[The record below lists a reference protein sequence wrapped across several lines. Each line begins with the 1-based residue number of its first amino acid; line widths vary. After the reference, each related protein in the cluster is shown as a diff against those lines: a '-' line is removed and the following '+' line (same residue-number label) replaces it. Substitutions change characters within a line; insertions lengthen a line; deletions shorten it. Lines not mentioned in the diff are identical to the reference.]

1 VFLANVSLFD
11 FRNYAQLELALE
23 RSATVFFGGNAQGK
37 TNLLEAVALTAL
49 TKSPRTQQAVEMV
62 RFGQPAAR
70 ITTEVQSEASRDTLE
85 VRISLGPPAAA
96 DRPAELAARSIR
108 ASRRFTVNGTARRSH
123 DMLGA
128 LRVVLFWPDDLQL
141 IKGSGEGRRRF
152 LNTLLSQLDRGHARE
167 LNRYGHLLEQRNAL
181 LRAVREG
188 RQPVDGLDYWTT
200 ALAESGAIIMVE
212 RQRRLFDLH
221 PIAAAFHRE
230 LSDDRER
237 LDLRYRPSGA
247 RIGEAPTELVAEQL
261 KAAMWEARD
270 EEIARGQTAVGPQ
283 RDDVEVWLDEHEAR
297 LYASQGQQRS
307 AVLSLKLAELH
318 YLAEVTG
325 EQPVLLLDDV
335 MSELD
340 PARRERLLAAL
351 EPGPQALITAADL
364 HDLPRSILE
373 RAAVFRVEHGTVHA

>member
-11 FRNYAQLELALE
+11 FRNYAELELALE

-37 TNLLEAVALTAL
+37 TNLLEAVALSAL
-49 TKSPRTQQAVEMV
+49 TRSPRTQQAAELV

-70 ITTEVQSEASRDTLE
+70 VTCGVQGDAGLKELE
-85 VRISLGPPAAA
+85 VRISVSPTAPT
-96 DRPAELAARSIR
+96 R
-108 ASRRFTVNGTARRSH
+108 ASRRFTVNGIPKRST
-123 DMLGA
+123 DMMGS

-141 IKGSGEGRRRF
+141 VKGPGEGRRRF
-152 LNTLLSQLDRGHARE
+152 LNTLLSQIDPEHARE
-167 LNRYGHLLEQRNAL
+167 LTRYGHLLEQRNAL
-181 LRAVREG
+181 LRAIREG
-188 RQPVDGLDYWTT
+188 RQPIDGLDYWTN
-200 ALAESGAIIMVE
+200 ALAESGAAIMVE
-212 RQRRLFDLH
+212 RQRRLLELQ

-237 LDLRYRPSGA
+237 LELRYRPGGV
-247 RIGEAPTELVAEQL
+247 RIGEAPQELVSEQL
-261 KAAMWEARD
+261 KVAMRIARD
-270 EEIARGQTAVGPQ
+270 EEIGRGQTAVGPQ
-283 RDDVEVWLDEHEAR
+283 RDDIEVWLDEHEAR
-297 LYASQGQQRS
+297 LFASQGQQRS

-364 HDLPRSILE
+364 NDLPKSILE
-373 RAAVFRVEHGTVHA
+373 RAAVFRVEQGAIHA

>member
-11 FRNYAQLELALE
+11 FRNYPELDLALE
-23 RSATVFFGGNAQGK
+23 RSATVLFGGNAQGK

-49 TKSPRTQQAVEMV
+49 TRSPRTQQAAELV
-62 RFGQPAAR
+62 RFGQSAAR
-70 ITTEVQSEASRDTLE
+70 VTCEVQSDAGRAELE
-85 VRISLGPPAAA
+85 VRINLGAHGEA
-96 DRPAELAARSIR
+96 SNGR
-108 ASRRFTVNGTARRSH
+108 ASKRFTNNGVARRSS
-123 DMLGA
+123 DMMGA

-141 IKGSGEGRRRF
+141 VKGSAEGRRRF
-152 LNTLLSQLDRGHARE
+152 LNTLLSQIDAGHAHE

-181 LRAVREG
+181 LRGIREG
-188 RQPVDGLDYWTT
+188 RQPQDSLEYWTT
-200 ALAESGAIIMVE
+200 SLAESGAAIMVE
-212 RQRRLFDLH
+212 RQRRLLELQ
-221 PIAAAFHRE
+221 PVAAAFHRE

-237 LDLRYRPSGA
+237 LELRYRPAGA
-247 RIGEAPTELVAEQL
+247 RIGEAPTQLVVEQL
-261 KAAMWEARD
+261 KAAMRELRE

-283 RDDVEVWLDEHEAR
+283 RDDVEVWLDDHEAR
-297 LYASQGQQRS
+297 LFASQGQQRS

-364 HDLPRSILE
+364 NDLPKSILE
-373 RAAVFRVEHGTVHA
+373 RAAVFRVEQGTIHA

>member
-1 VFLANVSLFD
+1 MFLANVSLFD
-11 FRNYAQLELALE
+11 FRNYAELDLGLE

-49 TKSPRTQQAVEMV
+49 TRSPRTQQAAELV

-70 ITTEVQSEASRDTLE
+70 VTCGVQTDTGRDSLE
-85 VRISLGPPAAA
+85 VRIIVNPTESGV
-96 DRPAELAARSIR
+96 R
-108 ASRRFTVNGTARRSH
+108 ASRRFTVNGIHRRSS
-123 DMLGA
+123 DMIGA

-152 LNTLLSQLDRGHARE
+152 LNTLLSQIDTGHAAE

-181 LRAVREG
+181 LRAIRDG
-188 RQPVDGLDYWTT
+188 RQSAEGLDYWTG
-200 ALAESGAIIMVE
+200 ALAESGAAIMVE
-212 RQRRLFDLH
+212 RQRRLLELQ
-221 PIAAAFHRE
+221 PIAAAYHRE

-237 LDLRYRPSGA
+237 LELRYRPAGA
-247 RIGEAPTELVAEQL
+247 RIGEAPPELVSQQL
-261 KAAMWEARD
+261 EAAMLDARD
-270 EEIARGQTAVGPQ
+270 EEIARGQTVVGPQ
-283 RDDVEVWLDEHEAR
+283 RDDVEVWLEDHEAR
-297 LYASQGQQRS
+297 LFASQGQQRS
-307 AVLSLKLAELH
+307 AVLSLKLAELQ

-351 EPGPQALITAADL
+351 QPGPQALITAADL
-364 HDLPRSILE
+364 NDLPRSILE
-373 RAAVFRVEHGTVHA
+373 RAAVFRVERGSIRA

>member
-11 FRNYAQLELALE
+11 FRNYAELELALE

-37 TNLLEAVALTAL
+37 TNLLEAVALSAL
-49 TKSPRTQQAVEMV
+49 TRSPRTQQAAELV

-70 ITTEVQSEASRDTLE
+70 VTCGVQGDAGLKELE
-85 VRISLGPPAAA
+85 VRITVSPTAAT
-96 DRPAELAARSIR
+96 R
-108 ASRRFTVNGTARRSH
+108 ASRRFIVNGIPKRST
-123 DMLGA
+123 DMMGS

-141 IKGSGEGRRRF
+141 VKGPGEGRRRF
-152 LNTLLSQLDRGHARE
+152 LNTLLSQIDPDHARE
-167 LNRYGHLLEQRNAL
+167 LTRYGHLLEQRNAL
-181 LRAVREG
+181 LRAIREG
-188 RQPVDGLDYWTT
+188 RQPIEGLDYWTN
-200 ALAESGAIIMVE
+200 ALAESGAAIMVE
-212 RQRRLFDLH
+212 RQRRLLELQ

-237 LDLRYRPSGA
+237 LDLRYRPAGV
-247 RIGEAPTELVAEQL
+247 RIGEAPQELVSEQL
-261 KAAMWEARD
+261 KVAMRDARD
-270 EEIARGQTAVGPQ
+270 EEIGRGQTAVGPQ
-283 RDDVEVWLDEHEAR
+283 RDDIEVWLDEHEAR
-297 LYASQGQQRS
+297 LFASQGQQRS

-351 EPGPQALITAADL
+351 QPGPQALITAADL
-364 HDLPRSILE
+364 NDLPKSILE
-373 RAAVFRVEHGTVHA
+373 RAAVFRVEQGSIHA

>member
-11 FRNYAQLELALE
+11 FRNYAELDLALE

-49 TKSPRTQQAVEMV
+49 TRSPRTQQAAELV

-70 ITTEVQSEASRDTLE
+70 VTCEVQTEAGRDALE
-85 VRISLGPPAAA
+85 VRIALSGVVDAG
-96 DRPAELAARSIR
+96 S
-108 ASRRFTVNGTARRSH
+108 SRTSKRFTVNGIHRRSS
-123 DMLGA
+123 DMIGA

-152 LNTLLSQLDRGHARE
+152 LNTLLSQIDAGHARE

-181 LRAVREG
+181 LRGIREG
-188 RQPVDGLDYWTT
+188 RQPVDALDYWTT
-200 ALAESGAIIMVE
+200 ALSASGAVIMVE
-212 RQRRLFDLH
+212 RQRRLLELQ
-221 PIAAAFHRE
+221 PIASAFHRE

-237 LDLRYRPSGA
+237 LELRYRPAGA
-247 RIGEAPTELVAEQL
+247 RIGEAPVDLVAEQL
-261 KAAMWEARD
+261 KLAMHEARD
-270 EEIARGQTAVGPQ
+270 EEIGRGQTAVGPQ
-283 RDDVEVWLDEHEAR
+283 RDDVEVWLDDHEAR

-364 HDLPRSILE
+364 NDLPKRILE
-373 RAAVFRVEHGTVHA
+373 RAAVFRVEQGTIHA

>member
-1 VFLANVSLFD
+1 
-11 FRNYAQLELALE
+11 
-23 RSATVFFGGNAQGK
+23 
-37 TNLLEAVALTAL
+37 
-49 TKSPRTQQAVEMV
+49 MV

-70 ITTEVQSEASRDTLE
+70 ITTQVQSEASRDTLE
-85 VRISLGPPAAA
+85 VRISLGQPAAA
-96 DRPAELAARSIR
+96 DPTAELAARSIR
-108 ASRRFTVNGTARRSH
+108 ASRRFTVNGTPRRSH
-123 DMLGA
+123 GMLGA

-152 LNTLLSQLDRGHARE
+152 LNTLLSQLDPGHARE

-181 LRAVREG
+181 LRAIRDG
-188 RQPVDGLDYWTT
+188 RQPLDELEVWTT
-200 ALAESGAIIMVE
+200 ALAESGAAIMVE
-212 RQRRLFDLH
+212 RQRRLLELQ

-237 LDLRYRPSGA
+237 LELRYRPAGA
-247 RIGEAPTELVAEQL
+247 RIGEAPQELVTEQL
-261 KAAMWEARD
+261 KAAMRDARD
-270 EEIARGQTAVGPQ
+270 EEIGRGQTVVGPQ
-283 RDDVEVWLDEHEAR
+283 RDDVEVWLDDHEAR
-297 LYASQGQQRS
+297 LFASQGQQRS

-351 EPGPQALITAADL
+351 EPGPQAMITAADL
-364 HDLPRSILE
+364 NDLPRSILE
-373 RAAVFRVEHGTVHA
+373 RAAVFRVEQGTVHA

>member
-11 FRNYAQLELALE
+11 FRNYAELDLALE
-23 RSATVFFGGNAQGK
+23 RSTTVLFGGNAQGK
-37 TNLLEAVALTAL
+37 TNLLEAVALCAL
-49 TKSPRTQQAVEMV
+49 TRSPRTQQASEMV

-70 ITTEVQSEASRDTLE
+70 VTCAVQTDLGLKELE
-85 VRISLGPPAAA
+85 VRISLSPGATA
-96 DRPAELAARSIR
+96 SR
-108 ASRRFTVNGTARRSH
+108 ASRRFTVNGIPRRSSG
-123 DMLGA
+123 MIGC

-141 IKGSGEGRRRF
+141 VKGPGEGRRRF
-152 LNTLLSQLDRGHARE
+152 LHTLLSQIDPGQAVALT
-167 LNRYGHLLEQRNAL
+167 RYGHLLEQRNAL
-181 LRAVREG
+181 LRAIREG
-188 RQPVDGLDYWTT
+188 RQPADGLEVWTT
-200 ALAESGAIIMVE
+200 ALAESGAAIMVE
-212 RQRRLFDLH
+212 RQRRLLELQ

-237 LDLRYRPSGA
+237 LELRYRPAGA
-247 RIGEAPTELVAEQL
+247 RVGEAPLELIAEQL
-261 KAAMWEARD
+261 KAAMRAARD
-270 EEIARGQTAVGPQ
+270 EEIGRGQTAVGPQ
-283 RDDVEVWLDEHEAR
+283 RDDVEVWLDDHEAR
-297 LYASQGQQRS
+297 LFASQGQQRS

-364 HDLPRSILE
+364 NDLPKSILE
-373 RAAVFRVEHGTVHA
+373 RAAIFQVAQGEIRA

>member
-1 VFLANVSLFD
+1 VFLAHVSLFD
-11 FRNYAQLELALE
+11 FRNYAELDLGLE

-37 TNLLEAVALTAL
+37 TNLLEAVAITAL
-49 TKSPRTQQAVEMV
+49 TRSPRTQQAAELV

-70 ITTEVQSEASRDTLE
+70 VTCGVQTDVGLDALE
-85 VRISLGPPAAA
+85 VRITVNPSDTGV
-96 DRPAELAARSIR
+96 R
-108 ASRRFTVNGTARRSH
+108 ASRRFTVNGMPRRSS

-152 LNTLLSQLDRGHARE
+152 LNTLLSQIDAGHATE

-181 LRAVREG
+181 LRAIREG
-188 RQPVDGLDYWTT
+188 RQSTDGLDYWTT
-200 ALAESGAIIMVE
+200 SLAESGAAIMVE
-212 RQRRLFDLH
+212 RQRRLLELQ
-221 PIAAAFHRE
+221 PIAAAYHRE

-237 LDLRYRPSGA
+237 LELRYRPAGA
-247 RIGEAPTELVAEQL
+247 RIGEAPPELVSQQL
-261 KAAMWEARD
+261 QAAMTATRD

-283 RDDVEVWLDEHEAR
+283 RDDVEVWLEDHEAR
-297 LYASQGQQRS
+297 LFASQGQQRS
-307 AVLSLKLAELH
+307 AVLSLKLAELQ
-318 YLAEVTG
+318 YLSEVTG

-351 EPGPQALITAADL
+351 QPGPQALITAADL
-364 HDLPRSILE
+364 NDLPRSILE
-373 RAAVFRVEHGTVHA
+373 RAAVFHVERGSIRA

>member
-11 FRNYAQLELALE
+11 FRNYAELDLGLE

-49 TKSPRTQQAVEMV
+49 TRSPRTQQAAELV

-70 ITTEVQSEASRDTLE
+70 VTCGVQTDSGRDSLE
-85 VRISLGPPAAA
+85 VRIIVNPTESGV
-96 DRPAELAARSIR
+96 RT
-108 ASRRFTVNGTARRSH
+108 SRRFTVNGIHRRSS
-123 DMLGA
+123 DMIGA

-152 LNTLLSQLDRGHARE
+152 LNTLLSQIDAGHAAE

-181 LRAVREG
+181 LRAIRDG
-188 RQPVDGLDYWTT
+188 RQPTDGLDYWTT
-200 ALAESGAIIMVE
+200 SLAESGAAIMVE
-212 RQRRLFDLH
+212 RQRRLLELQ
-221 PIAAAFHRE
+221 PIAAAYHRE

-237 LDLRYRPSGA
+237 LELRYRPAGA
-247 RIGEAPTELVAEQL
+247 RIGEAPQELVSQQL
-261 KAAMWEARD
+261 KAAMLDARD
-270 EEIARGQTAVGPQ
+270 EEIARGQTVVGPQ
-283 RDDVEVWLDEHEAR
+283 RDDVEVWLDDHEAR
-297 LYASQGQQRS
+297 LFASQGQQRS
-307 AVLSLKLAELH
+307 AVLSLKLAELQ

-351 EPGPQALITAADL
+351 QPGPQALITAADL
-364 HDLPRSILE
+364 NDLPRSILE
-373 RAAVFRVEHGTVHA
+373 RAAVFRVERGSIRA

>member
-1 VFLANVSLFD
+1 MFLANVSLFD
-11 FRNYAQLELALE
+11 FRNYAELDLGLE

-49 TKSPRTQQAVEMV
+49 TRSPRTQQAAELV
-62 RFGQPAAR
+62 RFGQSAAR
-70 ITTEVQSEASRDTLE
+70 VTCQVQTESTREELEA
-85 VRISLGPPAAA
+85 RIMLGAASA
-96 DRPAELAARSIR
+96 GSMVGSAR
-108 ASRRFTVNGTARRSH
+108 ASKRFTVNGVHRRSS
-123 DMLGA
+123 DVIGA

-152 LNTLLSQLDRGHARE
+152 LNTLLSQIDAGHARE
-167 LNRYGHLLEQRNAL
+167 LNRYTHLLEQRNAL
-181 LRAVREG
+181 LRSIREG
-188 RQPVDGLDYWTT
+188 RQATDGLDYWTN
-200 ALAESGAIIMVE
+200 ALAESGAGIMVE
-212 RQRRLFDLH
+212 RQRRLLELQ

-237 LDLRYRPSGA
+237 LELRYRPAGA
-247 RIGEAPTELVAEQL
+247 RIGEAPVELVAEQL
-261 KAAMWEARD
+261 KAAMRDARD
-270 EEIARGQTAVGPQ
+270 EEIGRGQTAVGPQ
-283 RDDVEVWLDEHEAR
+283 RDDVEVWLEEHEAR

-351 EPGPQALITAADL
+351 QPGPQALITAADL
-364 HDLPRSILE
+364 NDLPKSILE
-373 RAAVFRVEHGTVHA
+373 RAAVFRVEQGTVHA

>member
-1 VFLANVSLFD
+1 LFLSNVSLFD
-11 FRNYAQLELALE
+11 FRNYAELDLALE
-23 RSATVFFGGNAQGK
+23 RSASVFFGGNAQGK

-49 TKSPRTQQAVEMV
+49 TRSPRTQQAAELV

-70 ITTEVQSEASRDTLE
+70 VTCGVQTESNRDELE
-85 VRISLGPPAAA
+85 VRVMLSPTAAGV
-96 DRPAELAARSIR
+96 R
-108 ASRRFTVNGTARRSH
+108 ASRRFTVNGIHRRSS
-123 DMLGA
+123 DMLGS

-152 LNTLLSQLDRGHARE
+152 LNTLLAQLDAGHARE
-167 LNRYGHLLEQRNAL
+167 LNRYSHLLEQRNAL
-181 LRAVREG
+181 LRAIREG
-188 RQPVDGLDYWTT
+188 RQPLDELEVWTT
-200 ALAESGAIIMVE
+200 ALAESGGAIMVE
-212 RQRRLFDLH
+212 RQRRLLELQ

-237 LDLRYRPSGA
+237 LELRYRPAGA
-247 RIGEAPTELVAEQL
+247 RIGEAPQELVIEQL
-261 KAAMWEARD
+261 KAAMRDARD
-270 EEIARGQTAVGPQ
+270 EEIGRGQTVVGPQ
-283 RDDVEVWLDEHEAR
+283 RDDVEVWLDDHEAR
-297 LYASQGQQRS
+297 LFASQGQQRS

-364 HDLPRSILE
+364 NDLPRSILE
-373 RAAVFRVEHGTVHA
+373 RAAVFRVERGTIHA

>member
-1 VFLANVSLFD
+1 M
-11 FRNYAQLELALE
+11 
-23 RSATVFFGGNAQGK
+23 
-37 TNLLEAVALTAL
+37 VALTR
-49 TKSPRTQQAVEMV
+49 SPRTQQAAELV

-70 ITTEVQSEASRDTLE
+70 VTCEVQTDKGRDELELRINLARSSSEAIGEAKTTT
-85 VRISLGPPAAA
+85 V
-96 DRPAELAARSIR
+96 R
-108 ASRRFTVNGTARRSH
+108 ASRRFTVNGMHRRSS
-123 DMLGA
+123 DMIGA

-152 LNTLLSQLDRGHARE
+152 LNTLLSQLDGRHARE

-181 LRAVREG
+181 LRAIREG
-188 RQPVDGLDYWTT
+188 RQPYDSIDYWTA
-200 ALAESGAIIMVE
+200 ALAESGAAIMVE
-212 RQRRLFDLH
+212 RQHRLLELQ

-237 LDLRYRPSGA
+237 LELRYRPAGA
-247 RIGEAPTELVAEQL
+247 RIGEAPHELVVEQL
-261 KAAMWEARD
+261 KAAMREARD
-270 EEIARGQTAVGPQ
+270 EEVARGQTAVGPQ
-283 RDDVEVWLDEHEAR
+283 RDDIEVWLEDHEAR
-297 LYASQGQQRS
+297 LFASQGQQRS

-351 EPGPQALITAADL
+351 QPGPQALITAADL
-364 HDLPRSILE
+364 NDLPKSILE
-373 RAAVFRVEHGTVHA
+373 RAAVFRVEHGTIHA

>member
-1 VFLANVSLFD
+1 MFLANVSLFD
-11 FRNYAQLELALE
+11 FRNYAELELALE

-37 TNLLEAVALTAL
+37 TNLLEAVALSAL
-49 TKSPRTQQAVEMV
+49 TRSPRTQQAAELV

-70 ITTEVQSEASRDTLE
+70 VTCGVQGDTGLKELE
-85 VRISLGPPAAA
+85 VRISVSPTAPA
-96 DRPAELAARSIR
+96 R
-108 ASRRFTVNGTARRSH
+108 ASRRFTVNGIPKRST
-123 DMLGA
+123 DMMGS

-141 IKGSGEGRRRF
+141 VKGPGEGRRRF
-152 LNTLLSQLDRGHARE
+152 LNTLLSQIDPEHARE
-167 LNRYGHLLEQRNAL
+167 LTRYGHLLEQRNAL
-181 LRAVREG
+181 LRAIREG
-188 RQPVDGLDYWTT
+188 RHPVDGLDYWTN
-200 ALAESGAIIMVE
+200 ALAESGAAIMVE
-212 RQRRLFDLH
+212 RQRRLLELQ

-237 LDLRYRPSGA
+237 LDLRYRPAGV
-247 RIGEAPTELVAEQL
+247 RIGEAPQELVSEQL
-261 KAAMWEARD
+261 KLAMRDARD
-270 EEIARGQTAVGPQ
+270 EEIGRGQTAVGPQ
-283 RDDVEVWLDEHEAR
+283 RDDIEVWLDEHEAR
-297 LYASQGQQRS
+297 LFASQGQQRS

-364 HDLPRSILE
+364 NDLPKSILE
-373 RAAVFRVEHGTVHA
+373 RAAVFRVEQGAIHA

>member
-11 FRNYAQLELALE
+11 FRNYAELELALE

-37 TNLLEAVALTAL
+37 TNLLEAVALSAL
-49 TKSPRTQQAVEMV
+49 TRSPRTQQAAELV

-70 ITTEVQSEASRDTLE
+70 VTCGVQSDAGLKELE
-85 VRISLGPPAAA
+85 VRISVSPTAPA
-96 DRPAELAARSIR
+96 R
-108 ASRRFTVNGTARRSH
+108 ASRRFTVNGIPKRST
-123 DMLGA
+123 DMMGS

-141 IKGSGEGRRRF
+141 VKGPGEGRRRF
-152 LNTLLSQLDRGHARE
+152 LNTLLSQIDPEHARE
-167 LNRYGHLLEQRNAL
+167 LTRYGHLLEQRNAL
-181 LRAVREG
+181 LRAIREG
-188 RQPVDGLDYWTT
+188 RQPVDGLDYWTN
-200 ALAESGAIIMVE
+200 ALAESGAAIMVE
-212 RQRRLFDLH
+212 RQRRLLELQ

-237 LDLRYRPSGA
+237 LDLRYRPAGV
-247 RIGEAPTELVAEQL
+247 RIGEAPQELVSEQL
-261 KAAMWEARD
+261 KLAMRDARD
-270 EEIARGQTAVGPQ
+270 EEIGRGQTAVGPQ
-283 RDDVEVWLDEHEAR
+283 RDDIEVWLDEHEAR
-297 LYASQGQQRS
+297 LFASQGQQRS

-364 HDLPRSILE
+364 NDLPKSILE
-373 RAAVFRVEHGTVHA
+373 RAAVFRVEQGAIHA

>member
-11 FRNYAQLELALE
+11 FRNYAELELTLE

-37 TNLLEAVALTAL
+37 TNLLEAVALSAL
-49 TKSPRTQQAVEMV
+49 TRSPRTQQAAELV

-70 ITTEVQSEASRDTLE
+70 VTCGVQSDAGLKELE
-85 VRISLGPPAAA
+85 VRISVSAAA
-96 DRPAELAARSIR
+96 PSR
-108 ASRRFTVNGTARRSH
+108 ASRRFTVNGIAKRST
-123 DMLGA
+123 DMMGS

-141 IKGSGEGRRRF
+141 VKGPGEGRRRF
-152 LNTLLSQLDRGHARE
+152 LNTLLSQIDPDHARE
-167 LNRYGHLLEQRNAL
+167 LTRYGHLLEQRNAL
-181 LRAVREG
+181 LRAIREG
-188 RQPVDGLDYWTT
+188 RQPIDGLDYWTN
-200 ALAESGAIIMVE
+200 ALAESGAAIMVE
-212 RQRRLFDLH
+212 RQRRLLELQ

-237 LDLRYRPSGA
+237 LDLRYRPAGV
-247 RIGEAPTELVAEQL
+247 RIGEAPLELVSEQL
-261 KAAMWEARD
+261 KLAMRDARD
-270 EEIARGQTAVGPQ
+270 EEIGRGQTAVGPQ
-283 RDDVEVWLDEHEAR
+283 RDDIEVWLDEHEAR
-297 LYASQGQQRS
+297 LFASQGQQRS

-351 EPGPQALITAADL
+351 QPGPQALITAADL
-364 HDLPRSILE
+364 NDLPKSILE
-373 RAAVFRVEHGTVHA
+373 RATVFRVDQGAIHA